1 MIRTH
6 GELFDPQIDPDS
18 LVSRDG
24 GIRFV
29 FHPDGDSPV
38 SPIILDAEIRIR
50 YPFGWDT
57 SLFGKTDPVLF
68 LPVLFSGIRKSFQL
82 YMRMRKPDLYR
93 ILIKLWHGMFP
104 ALKAGISCEAFQK
117 SLVCMTG
124 VFDRLFCYII
134 RHPKETFRY
143 FYHSPAAFLIPSCRR
158 ILLYWRT
165 GIILSF
171 VCYWGATSH
180 CI

>member
-1 MIRTH
+1 MIPRSIPIPSFPGMVGSASYSIPTVIH
-6 GELFDPQIDPDS
+6 QFLPSYLMRGFVYVTPS
-18 LVSRDG
+18 V
-24 GIRFV
+24 GIR
-29 FHPDGDSPV
+29 PCS
-38 SPIILDAEIRIR
+38 ARRIQFCFCR
-50 YPFGWDT
+50 F
-57 SLFGKTDPVLF
+57 F
-68 LPVLFSGIRKSFQL
+68 FSGIRKSFQL